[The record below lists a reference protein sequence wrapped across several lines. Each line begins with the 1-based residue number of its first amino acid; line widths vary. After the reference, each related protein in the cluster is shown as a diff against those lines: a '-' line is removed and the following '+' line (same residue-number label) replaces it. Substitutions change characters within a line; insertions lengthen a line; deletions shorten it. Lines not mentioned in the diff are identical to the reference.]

1 MRVQALLLLTVA
13 CLGGCA
19 RVAVKDDAPKEGV
32 AITQPQ
38 ITRIALDFSPAVRKQ
53 IEADSRF
60 DSTLFNEAVVAKLQ
74 SQQLLDLKKPLDRV
88 AVIRLEDFDVHATSN
103 LVLFGRL
110 ASAGL
115 LAGSVRIRDAAG
127 NPLREF
133 HISAEVPMRISQ
145 RANEKNPLQDLY
157 RRFAELM
164 AERIIAEEPAPQP

>member
-1 MRVQALLLLTVA
+1 MRIRVLLLLTLA
-13 CLGGCA
+13 CAGGCA
-19 RVAVKDDAPKEGV
+19 QVRHGDTPRAGV

-60 DSTLFNEAVVAKLQ
+60 DSTLFNEAVVAELQ

-115 LAGSVRIRDAAG
+115 LAGSVRVRDAAG

-133 HISAEVPMRISQ
+133 HLSAEVPLRISQ
-145 RANEKNPLQDLY
+145 RGNDKNPLRDLY

-164 AERIIAEEPAPQP
+164 AERLSAEEPAPPQ